1 MSYATGLRPR
11 CPWLLL
17 HRTIRTNLFFWSAFF
32 PKEAA
37 REDGDCV
44 LQVHPLL
51 ITNQILSLPSDEI
64 QNTAQIT
71 KKTISQSSLLPK
83 DFLKFWKL
91 QPTVFKQPRTY
102 LCL

>member
-17 HRTIRTNLFFWSAFF
+17 HRTIKTNLFFWSAFF

-64 QNTAQIT
+64 QNTAQII
-71 KKTISQSSLLPK
+71 KKNKHLPELFTAKGLPQVLEAATNSS
-83 DFLKFWKL
+83 
-91 QPTVFKQPRTY
+91 
-102 LCL
+102 